1 MFSTYCLSASWLLVV
16 ASLGIFQFIV
26 EIALVFVLISHSTL
40 SILSYTAFCDGAVV
54 VCPSHPLPYA
64 VSLIAQPVAIVSH
77 ELQLYTLRAQFVVS
91 YQAVHAVLSDGSVA
105 DCFMS
110 FTVTVPFAP
119 FTVKTPSFAIVRVL
133 VLPEVVYAF
142 VSHVHVA
149 ILAAVSLTSTVQ
161 VHQLAFVSLYTYTSS
176 CWFAS
181 DP

>member
-1 MFSTYCLSASWLLVV
+1 
-16 ASLGIFQFIV
+16 
-26 EIALVFVLISHSTL
+26 
-40 SILSYTAFCDGAVV
+40 
-54 VCPSHPLPYA
+54 
-64 VSLIAQPVAIVSH
+64 VSLIAPPVAIVSH
-77 ELQLYTLRAQFVVS
+77 AVQLYTLRTQFVVS
-91 YQAVHAVLSDGSVA
+91 YQAVHAVGLAGAVA

-119 FTVKTPSFAIVRVL
+119 FTVKTPSFTIVRVF
-133 VLPEVVYAF
+133 VFPEVVYAF

-149 ILAAVSLTSTVQ
+149 ILDAVSLTVTVQ

>member
-64 VSLIAQPVAIVSH
+64 VSLIDQPVAIVSH
-77 ELQLYTLRAQFVVS
+77 ALQLYTLRAQFVVS
-91 YQAVHAVLSDGSVA
+91 YQAVHAVGLAGAVA

-110 FTVTVPFAP
+110 FTVTVPFTP

-149 ILAAVSLTSTVQ
+149 ILDAVSLIVTVQ
-161 VHQLAFVSLYTYTSS
+161 VPALVSLYTYTSS

>member
-1 MFSTYCLSASWLLVV
+1 M
-16 ASLGIFQFIV
+16 
-26 EIALVFVLISHSTL
+26 
-40 SILSYTAFCDGAVV
+40 
-54 VCPSHPLPYA
+54 
-64 VSLIAQPVAIVSH
+64 SLIAPHVAMLSQAVP
-77 ELQLYTLRAQFVVS
+77 LYTLSTPFVVS
-91 YQAVHAVLSDGSVA
+91 YQAVHAVGLAGAVA

-110 FTVTVPFAP
+110 FTVTVPFDP
-119 FTVKTPSFAIVRVL
+119 FTVNTPSFAIVSVDFDH
-133 VLPEVVYAF
+133 EVVYAF

>member
-1 MFSTYCLSASWLLVV
+1 MLVV

-54 VCPSHPLPYA
+54 VCPFHPLPYA

-119 FTVKTPSFAIVRVL
+119 FTVNTPSFAIVRVL
-133 VLPEVVYAF
+133 VLPEVVYDF

-149 ILAAVSLTSTVQ
+149 ILDAVSLTVTVQ
-161 VHQLAFVSLYTYTSS
+161 APALVSLYTYTSS

>member
-26 EIALVFVLISHSTL
+26 EIALVFVPISHSTL

-54 VCPSHPLPYA
+54 VCPFHPLPYA
-64 VSLIAQPVAIVSH
+64 VSLIAPQVAMLSQAVP
-77 ELQLYTLRAQFVVS
+77 LYTLSTPFVVS
-91 YQAVHAVLSDGSVA
+91 YQAVPAVGLAGAVA

-110 FTVTVPFAP
+110 FTVTVPFTP
-119 FTVKTPSFAIVRVL
+119 FTVKTPSFTIVSVDL
-133 VLPEVVYAF
+133 VHEVVYAF

-149 ILAAVSLTSTVQ
+149 ILAAVSLISTVH
-161 VHQLAFVSLYTYTSS
+161 VHELVSLYTYTSS